1 MPKTTISDE
10 DLERTILSVTTE
22 MGPFMKVE
30 FPVDVRLGSANMTVD
45 QLQSGF
51 YWIWKRTYSYRSILR
66 RAMGSGASLFP
77 VLVANMGL
85 RFFTKAFVERE
96 TRSSVGEPA

>member
-45 QLQSGF
+45 QLLRLSPGDVVSLDRVSSG
-51 YWIWKRTYSYRSILR
+51 YVEVMSESAR
-66 RAMGSGASLFP
+66 RKCSCESAAVPRGWSKSPERWMGRP
-77 VLVANMGL
+77 
-85 RFFTKAFVERE
+85 
-96 TRSSVGEPA
+96 